1 MVDKKTLDEIVKSK
15 KPFTKANKEKINR
28 REKYQTNAVKPTIYA
43 TNPNMIKN
51 IGQGFPSED
60 VKKVSSE
67 LEPDDNPTSVLKLRK
82 KLESGEYFNRK

>member
-1 MVDKKTLDEIVKSK
+1 
-15 KPFTKANKEKINR
+15 
-28 REKYQTNAVKPTIYA
+28 
-43 TNPNMIKN
+43 MIKN